1 MLITSDY
8 VKRNHVW
15 KMYGRNKIR
24 ARFSWTT
31 TFRDVLPRASPRQL
45 SLASLRRVVP
55 SIEFEMRVRCFAP
68 QGSALPAM
76 YPSAVRGV
84 PRDQDAAG
92 ATEGEVVTI
101 LTGFRAS
108 VEDRVRR
115 EAESEAQ
122 HVHGAGDQVR
132 REAESEAQ
140 HARGAGDRVSR
151 EAARRARYN
160 VKRKARRKAAQILK
174 GTPYWIDPR
183 IGMTVLVPAKARRP
197 RVQVGK

>member
-122 HVHGAGDQVR
+122 H
-132 REAESEAQ
+132 
-140 HARGAGDRVSR
+140 ARGAGDRVSR

-160 VKRKARRKAAQILK
+160 AKRKARRKAAQILK
-174 GTPYWIDPR
+174 GTPYWMDPR
-183 IGMTVLVPAKARRP
+183 IGMAVLVPAKARRP
-197 RVQVGK
+197 RVQWASN